1 MDKDG
6 KVWLV
11 SADGTYT
18 IDVPEGF
25 SLDPTAVTPESPVVL
40 RSSSDADAVIYVT
53 PRLDQPRV
61 PSREE
66 IEQALLGSLTN
77 EPQIRDDLNEFAGGP
92 AITTQFKLLLSRDSN
107 DPDFDGTTLSVFT
120 EIGGSVWAFSFT
132 ASTREEAEAL
142 MKQAADSLQKH

>member
-6 KVWLV
+6 KAWLV

-18 IDVPEGF
+18 IDMPEGF
-25 SLDPTAVTPESPVVL
+25 YSDSVATSIESPVVF
-40 RSSSDADAVIYVT
+40 RSSIDGSSVIYVT

-92 AITTQFKLLLSRDSN
+92 AIVTQFKLLSSIHSGE
-107 DPDFDGTTLSVFT
+107 PDFDGTILSVFT